1 MFLQQTFEEIVN
13 LYKKLLTLQLK
24 PVQKRGTFV
33 KELVKVSA
41 TEKSVIFWQRRFL
54 HAQINLFESFLSNKK
69 LEGNNGSVES

>member
-41 TEKSVIFWQRRFL
+41 TEKSVIF
-54 HAQINLFESFLSNKK
+54 
-69 LEGNNGSVES
+69 